1 LFLFHHAF
9 SRSTFSA
16 FEERTTWRHLRF
28 PNRFRVSIQGEF
40 VEIGAL
46 PVGRGFRYGDG
57 VFETIRVE
65 HGQPYNLEFHLNRLF
80 RGCEAMY
87 IEIDCDVFDII
98 DQLLPYN
105 KVGSGFVKVIISRD
119 SESKGYLPLSN
130 KSRVLVETTEG
141 IAEVKQPATYCIS
154 EFKAQRVVNTKTLSS
169 LHYVMS
175 LLEATR
181 NKFDNSLLLN
191 DAGKIC
197 EFASGNIF
205 WLKGGTLFTPSEE
218 FPDICWSMVPEAS
231 DPPSSTVIVVLI
243 ASEFGWMLIF
253 APLIADSA
261 LALRN

>member
-1 LFLFHHAF
+1 MKY
-9 SRSTFSA
+9 SY
-16 FEERTTWRHLRF
+16 
-28 PNRFRVSIQGEF
+28 IQGEF

-65 HGQPYNLEFHLNRLF
+65 NAQPYNLEFHLNRLF
-80 RGCEAMY
+80 RGCEALH

-105 KVGSGFVKVIISRD
+105 KVESGFVKVIISRD
-119 SESKGYLPLSN
+119 AESKGYLPLSN

-154 EFKAQRVVNTKTLSS
+154 EFKAQRVVNAKTLSS

-218 FPDICWSMVPEAS
+218 
-231 DPPSSTVIVVLI
+231 L
-243 ASEFGWMLIF
+243 
-253 APLIADSA
+253 PLISGSIRERVLNLYKGNLVEGEFDVSELHDADEIFMTNVNCLVQSFKKPE
-261 LALRN
+261 LSQPIRKLIEDDILSTLG